1 MFNAKDFLKAQF
13 QPRTAELSLPALADF
28 FDGDPV
34 WMVRGATAS
43 EIAKMLEAGAKQNNI
58 DNIIKAIAE
67 NQDKINEIKKAV
79 GISNDTPADIIKRLE
94 QLVMCS
100 VDPVIDLSTAVKLA
114 DALPVEFY
122 MLTNKI
128 TELTGQ
134 GMDVKKSKASGKAQ
148 KSEG

>member
-1 MFNAKDFLKAQF
+1 MFNAKDFAKAQF
-13 QPRTAELSLPALADF
+13 APRTAELSLPALADY

-34 WMVRGATAS
+34 WTVRGATAS

-58 DNIIKAIAE
+58 DNIIKAIAA
-67 NQDKINEIKKAV
+67 NKDKVNEIREAV
-79 GISNDTPADIIKRLE
+79 GIVSDTPADIVKRLE

-100 VDPVIDLSTAVKLA
+100 VEPVIELPIAVKLA
-114 DALPVEFY
+114 DAFPVEFY

-134 GMDVKKSKASGKAQ
+134 GMDVKKSKASGKTL